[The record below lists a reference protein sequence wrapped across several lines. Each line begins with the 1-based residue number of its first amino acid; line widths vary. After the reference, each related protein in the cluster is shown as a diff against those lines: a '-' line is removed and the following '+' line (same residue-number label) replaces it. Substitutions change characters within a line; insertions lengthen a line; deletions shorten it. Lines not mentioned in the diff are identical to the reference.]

1 MLLWILFAVG
11 LTIIT
16 GLAWYAGTLLM
27 KLKHQT
33 ETQKA
38 AEAENARKV
47 AARNQNIA
55 QSIDTI
61 IAAML
66 EEQCDYSEGTIRLC
80 VLLDHMSLDKSINV
94 HNDYP
99 ELHQF
104 YDKIKHMATHQA
116 RAELSKKE
124 RMKQDVERLKHEA
137 QSQPVI
143 KEQELPALKRFI
155 SDYL

>member
-1 MLLWILFAVG
+1 MLLWILLAVG
-11 LTIIT
+11 LIIIA

-27 KLKHQT
+27 QLKHQT

-38 AEAENARKV
+38 IEAENSRKIEQ
-47 AARNQNIA
+47 RNQNIA

-80 VLLDHMSLDKSINV
+80 VLLDHMHLGEAIDV
-94 HNDYP
+94 RVEYP
-99 ELHQF
+99 ELHRF
-104 YDKIKHMATHQA
+104 YDNIKHMATHKA
-116 RAELSKKE
+116 RADLPKKE

-137 QSQPVI
+137 ESQPII
-143 KEQELPALKRFI
+143 KEHELPALKRFI
-155 SDYL
+155 AAYL